1 MAANMNKLAKM
12 MANLTHIF
20 GWIEK
25 LSRIF
30 QRKWKMR
37 LSLFIGGTYVPAS
50 IFRGSTSRLSFSY
63 KNDLTL
69 LIASRPNWRTA
80 TVAVVT
86 LTSGITYLV
95 QSPSS

>member
-1 MAANMNKLAKM
+1 ELGIILMAANMNKLAKM

-50 IFRGSTSRLSFSY
+50 FHLYQCCQHLPNRP
-63 KNDLTL
+63 LTYSIL
-69 LIASRPNWRTA
+69 LTA
-80 TVAVVT
+80 AWMF
-86 LTSGITYLV
+86 G
-95 QSPSS
+95 

>member
-30 QRKWKMR
+30 QRKWKM
-37 LSLFIGGTYVPAS
+37 
-50 IFRGSTSRLSFSY
+50 GSTIYVVGNRFLS
-63 KNDLTL
+63 
-69 LIASRPNWRTA
+69 
-80 TVAVVT
+80 
-86 LTSGITYLV
+86 ITDDSFFIYH
-95 QSPSS
+95 

>member
-1 MAANMNKLAKM
+1 LAKM
-12 MANLTHIF
+12 MANLTHVF

-50 IFRGSTSRLSFSY
+50 FTFSILYSRNVCQ
-63 KNDLTL
+63 KA
-69 LIASRPNWRTA
+69 AS
-80 TVAVVT
+80 
-86 LTSGITYLV
+86 
-95 QSPSS
+95 

>member
-1 MAANMNKLAKM
+1 AKM
-12 MANLTHIF
+12 MANLTHVF

-50 IFRGSTSRLSFSY
+50 LLSLSKCGLRDKSQRL
-63 KNDLTL
+63 
-69 LIASRPNWRTA
+69 ITA
-80 TVAVVT
+80 
-86 LTSGITYLV
+86 
-95 QSPSS
+95 

>member
-1 MAANMNKLAKM
+1 NNELGIILMAANMNKLAKM

-50 IFRGSTSRLSFSY
+50 F
-63 KNDLTL
+63 L
-69 LIASRPNWRTA
+69 L
-80 TVAVVT
+80 
-86 LTSGITYLV
+86 GKD
-95 QSPSS
+95 SSKSHSKLGR

>member
-1 MAANMNKLAKM
+1 ELGIILMAANMNKLAKM

-50 IFRGSTSRLSFSY
+50 LSN
-63 KNDLTL
+63 NDFLCCW
-69 LIASRPNWRTA
+69 IC
-80 TVAVVT
+80 
-86 LTSGITYLV
+86 LV
-95 QSPSS
+95 

>member
-1 MAANMNKLAKM
+1 LAKM
-12 MANLTHIF
+12 MANLTHVF

-50 IFRGSTSRLSFSY
+50 NITICFDLSRRNSLH
-63 KNDLTL
+63 L
-69 LIASRPNWRTA
+69 LI
-80 TVAVVT
+80 
-86 LTSGITYLV
+86 GFG
-95 QSPSS
+95 

>member
-1 MAANMNKLAKM
+1 LAKM
-12 MANLTHIF
+12 MANLTHVF

-50 IFRGSTSRLSFSY
+50 ICFYGRRLLFFR
-63 KNDLTL
+63 L
-69 LIASRPNWRTA
+69 LAG
-80 TVAVVT
+80 V
-86 LTSGITYLV
+86 
-95 QSPSS
+95 

>member
-50 IFRGSTSRLSFSY
+50 IRLKIRF
-63 KNDLTL
+63 
-69 LIASRPNWRTA
+69 
-80 TVAVVT
+80 
-86 LTSGITYLV
+86 
-95 QSPSS
+95 

>member
-1 MAANMNKLAKM
+1 ELGIILMAANMNKLAKM

-50 IFRGSTSRLSFSY
+50 LICQRITISTTIRQV
-63 KNDLTL
+63 
-69 LIASRPNWRTA
+69 P
-80 TVAVVT
+80 V
-86 LTSGITYLV
+86 
-95 QSPSS
+95 

>member
-1 MAANMNKLAKM
+1 LAKM
-12 MANLTHIF
+12 MANLTHVF

-50 IFRGSTSRLSFSY
+50 RFPVSGY
-63 KNDLTL
+63 H
-69 LIASRPNWRTA
+69 LIKIRDNPLIQKDILFHHTHPN
-80 TVAVVT
+80 
-86 LTSGITYLV
+86 
-95 QSPSS
+95 

>member
-1 MAANMNKLAKM
+1 LAKM
-12 MANLTHIF
+12 MANLTHVF

-50 IFRGSTSRLSFSY
+50 FFMKNEEDDYGSVR
-63 KNDLTL
+63 
-69 LIASRPNWRTA
+69 RTNC
-80 TVAVVT
+80 
-86 LTSGITYLV
+86 
-95 QSPSS
+95 

>member
-1 MAANMNKLAKM
+1 ELGIILMAANMNKLAKM

-50 IFRGSTSRLSFSY
+50 LCCLSMMAII
-63 KNDLTL
+63 L
-69 LIASRPNWRTA
+69 
-80 TVAVVT
+80 VVRR
-86 LTSGITYLV
+86 
-95 QSPSS
+95 